1 MIQGWFDG
9 WLDCIVGRPMAMV
22 LLAEPC
28 NKASE
33 IPRCTGACRD
43 SHRTDSYT
51 WQPSPSQLHH
61 QHMSFIASTK
71 CSGNISI
78 TPILFRCLSSP
89 TSYSNAHYPRENL
102 SPRQPP
108 LNNGPLNGCSRG
120 IRLAQ
125 NENNRDLIRDQ
136 HLACRL
142 HRNLAMMGSGLMARD
157 RSTPVRSLLS

>member
-1 MIQGWFDG
+1 MA
-9 WLDCIVGRPMAMV
+9 CIVGRPMAMV

-33 IPRCTGACRD
+33 IPRCTGAFRD
-43 SHRTDSYT
+43 SHRMDSYT

-71 CSGNISI
+71 CSRNISI
-78 TPILFRCLSSP
+78 TPILFRCLSSPIHSTPLSYSLSP

-108 LNNGPLNGCSRG
+108 LNNGALNGCSRG

-125 NENNRDLIRDQ
+125 NETI
-136 HLACRL
+136 AI
-142 HRNLAMMGSGLMARD
+142 SSEI
-157 RSTPVRSLLS
+157 STSPADCTGPLQ